1 MKNHFEPPPKDLLQV
16 QCSKGF
22 NLRLQRSDF
31 YSVAAGLR
39 QMMATT
45 SAIDAVEHIAVTT
58 SRANI
63 GAWSSQTQIRQRSC
77 GHRWT
82 GHDRHGRHRRH
93 CCRHRRRKSRTEK
106 GRTGCEW
113 LFEGIWELQHREVR
127 GFWPWR
133 SHQVLLSWTL
143 DFISYTFWLKTTSK
157 EQKSKKSVL
166 QFTQYMYRLHIN
178 IHIHI
183 YLMLLY
189 AAGPYIQIQI
199 RLFCGVLWLIWL
211 ICHVCSMLRTN
222 AANHRKWSSSTAHKF
237 ANLQVTGI
245 HLLHVLQ
252 MCAPPIELPSFSVCH
267 P

>member
-166 QFTQYMYRLHIN
+166 QFTQYMYRLHIYKYTYTHLFN
-178 IHIHI
+178 VVVCCWSVYSNSNKTVLWCSMTHMTHMSC
-183 YLMLLY
+183 LFY
-189 AAGPYIQIQI
+189 AANECCEPQEMKQLHGPQI
-199 RLFCGVLWLIWL
+199 C
-211 ICHVCSMLRTN
+211 
-222 AANHRKWSSSTAHKF
+222 KF
-237 ANLQVTGI
+237 AGD
-245 HLLHVLQ
+245 
-252 MCAPPIELPSFSVCH
+252 S
-267 P
+267 

>member
-1 MKNHFEPPPKDLLQV
+1 MLRLQLIQGRITNILHSLSCFDVEPQIFLVFAFLFQSYLQRSHLPGLCISKVLWIHTQSNLKTKESVDMLLCYFLPSDSFTLKSTRMKNHVEPPPKDLLQV

-31 YSVAAGLR
+31 YSVAAGLG

-93 CCRHRRRKSRTEK
+93 RCRHRRRKSRTEK

-113 LFEGIWELQHREVR
+113 LFEGIGELQQREVR

-133 SHQVLLSWTL
+133 SHQVL
-143 DFISYTFWLKTTSK
+143 F
-157 EQKSKKSVL
+157 
-166 QFTQYMYRLHIN
+166 
-178 IHIHI
+178 
-183 YLMLLY
+183 
-189 AAGPYIQIQI
+189 
-199 RLFCGVLWLIWL
+199 
-211 ICHVCSMLRTN
+211 
-222 AANHRKWSSSTAHKF
+222 
-237 ANLQVTGI
+237 
-245 HLLHVLQ
+245 
-252 MCAPPIELPSFSVCH
+252 
-267 P
+267 

>member
-39 QMMATT
+39 QMMATM

-58 SRANI
+58 SGANI

-93 CCRHRRRKSRTEK
+93 RCRHRRRKSRTEK

-113 LFEGIWELQHREVR
+113 LFEWIWELQHREVR

-133 SHQVLLSWTL
+133 SHQVLLGWTL
-143 DFISYTFWLKTTSK
+143 EFMSYSYTSWLKTTPK
-157 EQKSKKSVL
+157 EQKSPECSSIYSIYVYITYKYTYTHLFNVVVCCWSVYSNSNK
-166 QFTQYMYRLHIN
+166 TMW
-178 IHIHI
+178 
-183 YLMLLY
+183 
-189 AAGPYIQIQI
+189 
-199 RLFCGVLWLIWL
+199 C
-211 ICHVCSMLRTN
+211 
-222 AANHRKWSSSTAHKF
+222 
-237 ANLQVTGI
+237 
-245 HLLHVLQ
+245 
-252 MCAPPIELPSFSVCH
+252 
-267 P
+267 

>member
-1 MKNHFEPPPKDLLQV
+1 MKHHFEPPPKDLLQV

-58 SRANI
+58 SGANI
-63 GAWSSQTQIRQRSC
+63 GAWSSQTQIRRRSC

-82 GHDRHGRHRRH
+82 GHYRHGCHRRH
-93 CCRHRRRKSRTEK
+93 RCRHRRRKSRTEK

-143 DFISYTFWLKTTSK
+143 DFISYACWLKTPSK
-157 EQKSKKSVL
+157 EQKSSECSSIYSIYVYITYKYTQTHLFNVVVCCWSV
-166 QFTQYMYRLHIN
+166 YSN
-178 IHIHI
+178 
-183 YLMLLY
+183 
-189 AAGPYIQIQI
+189 
-199 RLFCGVLWLIWL
+199 
-211 ICHVCSMLRTN
+211 
-222 AANHRKWSSSTAHKF
+222 
-237 ANLQVTGI
+237 
-245 HLLHVLQ
+245 
-252 MCAPPIELPSFSVCH
+252 
-267 P
+267 